1 MIHPKDQLSQAFAVR
16 PTITFY
22 LILMKTAPK
31 ILLALLF
38 VLVFSSCE
46 DLEKKVEDKLNLLNE
61 KALKLDS
68 IVNKELEKVDAL
80 DSIIN
85 KETDKIQQ
93 LDSLIDRSSSRVDSL
108 VNGKLERIN
117 SILN

>member
-1 MIHPKDQLSQAFAVR
+1 MQSTL
-16 PTITFY
+16 
-22 LILMKTAPK
+22 K
-31 ILLALLF
+31 ILLSFLLIM
-38 VLVFSSCE
+38 VFSSCE
-46 DLEKKVEDKLNLLNE
+46 DLEKKVEDKLNFFNE
-61 KALKLDS
+61 KAAKIDSLVNRELD
-68 IVNKELEKVDAL
+68 KVDAL
-80 DSIIN
+80 DSVIN

>member
-1 MIHPKDQLSQAFAVR
+1 
-16 PTITFY
+16 
-22 LILMKTAPK
+22 MKTAPK
-31 ILLALLF
+31 ILLSLLF

-46 DLEKKVEDKLNLLNE
+46 DLEKKVEGKLDLLNE
-61 KALKLDS
+61 KAVKLDS
-68 IVNKELEKVDAL
+68 IVNRELDKVDAL

-85 KETDKIQQ
+85 KETEKIQK
-93 LDSLIDRSSSRVDSL
+93 LDSLIDNSSSRVDSL

>member
-1 MIHPKDQLSQAFAVR
+1 
-16 PTITFY
+16 
-22 LILMKTAPK
+22 MKTAPK
-31 ILLALLF
+31 ILLPLLF
-38 VLVFSSCE
+38 VLIFSSCE
-46 DLEKKVEDKLNLLNE
+46 DLEKKVEGKLDLLNE
-61 KALKLDS
+61 KAAKIDSLVNRELD
-68 IVNKELEKVDAL
+68 KVDVL

>member
-1 MIHPKDQLSQAFAVR
+1 MQSTL
-16 PTITFY
+16 
-22 LILMKTAPK
+22 K
-31 ILLALLF
+31 ILLSFLLIM
-38 VLVFSSCE
+38 VFSSCE
-46 DLEKKVEDKLNLLNE
+46 DLEKKVEDKLNFINE
-61 KALKLDS
+61 KAAKIDSLVNRELD
-68 IVNKELEKVDAL
+68 KVDAL
-80 DSIIN
+80 DSVIN